1 MVIENSPLPSLIV
14 PRLVPE
20 MVILAPLIACRVSLF
35 STVPL
40 NNIRLFW
47 AGSIVLKQIKRIN
60 EEMENFFINIPFPA
74 KIIQNPGELKSNRCT
89 FLHGRYKWLLAG
101 CLFIKW

>member
-1 MVIENSPLPSLIV
+1 MVIVNSPLPSLVV

-40 NNIRLFW
+40 NTIRLFC
-47 AGSIVLKQIKRIN
+47 AGNIVHRQIKRIID
-60 EEMENFFINIPFPA
+60 EKENFFIEVSPPA
-74 KIIQNPGELKSNRCT
+74 KIIQNSGE
-89 FLHGRYKWLLAG
+89 
-101 CLFIKW
+101 